1 MTSTGAGTGAYT
13 KPSPPSAS
21 RSSPDSPVRHSLDR
35 AVGVHES
42 APFCDLEGA
51 RVPRGLDTLIMM
63 TNTNN
68 TAAALSPLAAALT
81 PITPNR

>member
-1 MTSTGAGTGAYT
+1 
-13 KPSPPSAS
+13 
-21 RSSPDSPVRHSLDR
+21 
-35 AVGVHES
+35 
-42 APFCDLEGA
+42 
-51 RVPRGLDTLIMM
+51 MM